1 MKHAN
6 FYYCPTDQDVASE
19 FTQFLETL
27 SLDHVHASVLVQVFS
42 SVIERQVLQSL
53 LSQLVKM
60 LPKAVVIG
68 ASTAGEVDNTQLK
81 EGGVLFSVTHFDSVQ
96 LTSVVSIQPDAFA
109 AGVEIAQAI
118 IVPTTRCL
126 IAFADGVSM
135 NGESLIQGIDHVSH
149 GAIPIAGGMSG
160 DGMRFQTC
168 FVMIQDRIIERA
180 AVAVALNSDCLQLW
194 QHNNL
199 SWRPIGRSMTIT
211 KSEGNRLYE
220 IDNRPVVDVYRD
232 YLGEEVVANL
242 PGTAT
247 EFPLILE
254 QQGVYVA
261 RSMITAVDDHGALF
275 YAGDIP
281 QGVQV
286 RFGIASAQLLS
297 KGRETLVSELLDNTP
312 EVIFTYSCV
321 ARRMFLGASIE
332 AEFSAM
338 AQVAP
343 VAGFLTYGEFY
354 ATGKARQLLNIT
366 TTTLALRET
375 LKKEAPLP
383 IVSPPITA
391 SLTTHA
397 LLTLTDKVLLD
408 LAEREQENTSLND
421 AIDKV
426 LIVSRANPAGIIT
439 YANDLFCR
447 ISGYSRAE
455 LIGRPHS
462 IVRHPD
468 MSPAIFKEMWASI
481 TQGQIWHGIVKN
493 KTKDGAAYYVKTF
506 IVPKVD
512 HHGQV
517 VEYLGI
523 REDIT
528 DLIQTQ
534 DSLREQQQ
542 FTQTVMDLSE
552 DIVLIMKNEKPYS
565 LNAHFFKL
573 FDFIDIEDF
582 KSRHQC
588 ICELFSIKEGF
599 LQHSTDDHHW
609 FEPILLHPEQL
620 HKASLVDK
628 WGKVRIYEVSVRTMP
643 FRHHYLIA
651 SFHEI
656 TEIEQAKESALM
668 AKTQQEQF
676 LASMSHEIRTP
687 LNGVLGF
694 LGLLGDTPLDETQQR
709 YLDIIKNS
717 SQTLMSIIND
727 ILDLSKINQGAMR
740 IDPHAVNLK
749 QELPLFASL
758 YEASA
763 QHKQIDYRVVFDS
776 ALHTCLMLDW
786 LRMKQI
792 IGNLVGNAI
801 KFTPEHGKVKLTISL
816 LSQTET
822 HQTLLVSVQDT
833 GIGIAPEKQKQ
844 VFEAFSQADGSTA
857 RQYGGTGL
865 GLSISAKLAQLMGS
879 QLSLRSELGKGSEFF
894 MQLTVP
900 CCGMPEVVT
909 DSSKATKPLVEASSV
924 YLSVLVA
931 EDNATNRMLIKALL
945 AKQNIV
951 PDFAENGLEAVR
963 MVSEKSYDLVLM
975 DIQMP
980 FLDGM
985 EATKQIRAAGFVF
998 PIVALT
1004 ANALDGE
1011 REKLLAIGMDDY
1023 LSKPIDVAEL
1033 TRVIQHYRDISDR

>member
-1 MKHAN
+1 MKHAH
-6 FYYCPTDQDVASE
+6 FYYCPTDNHVARA
-19 FTQFLETL
+19 FAQFLETL
-27 SLDHVHASVLVQVFS
+27 SLVPPHSSVLVQVFS
-42 SVIERQVLQSL
+42 SLVERQILQSL
-53 LSQLVKM
+53 LSQLVQT
-60 LPKAVVIG
+60 LPTAVVIG
-68 ASTAGEVDNTQLK
+68 ASTAGEIDHEQLK
-81 EGGVLFSVTHFDSVQ
+81 EGGVLFSVTHFDSVG
-96 LTSVVSIQPDAFA
+96 LTCAASVQPDAFD
-109 AGVEIAQAI
+109 AGVEIAQKI
-118 IVPTTRCL
+118 MMPTTRCL
-126 IAFADGVSM
+126 IAFADGISM
-135 NGESLIQGIDHVSH
+135 NGESLIHGIDRVSN

-168 FVMIQDRIIERA
+168 FVIIQDNIIERG

-199 SWRPIGRSMTIT
+199 SWRPIGRTMTVT
-211 KSEGNRLYE
+211 KSVGNRLYE
-220 IDNRPVVDVYRD
+220 IDHRPVVDVYRD

-261 RSMITAVDDHGALF
+261 RSMVASVDDDGALP

-297 KGRETLVSELLDNTP
+297 KGRETLVSELHGNAPD
-312 EVIFTYSCV
+312 VIFTYSCV
-321 ARRMFLGASIE
+321 ARRMFLGDSIA
-332 AEFSAM
+332 AEFSAL

-354 ATGKARQLLNIT
+354 ATESARQLLNIT

-375 LKKEAPLP
+375 AEKQPLAP
-383 IVSPPITA
+383 IVSPSIKA

-426 LIVSRANPAGIIT
+426 LIVSRADPEGSII
-439 YANDLFCR
+439 YANDLFCQ
-447 ISGYSRAE
+447 ISGYARTE

-468 MSPAIFKEMWASI
+468 MSSAVFEDMWATI
-481 TQGQIWHGIVKN
+481 TQGKIWHGIVKN
-493 KTKDGAAYYVKTF
+493 KTKNGAAYYVKTF
-506 IVPKVD
+506 ILPKID
-512 HHGQV
+512 HQGQI

-528 DLIQTQ
+528 DLIQTR
-534 DSLREQQQ
+534 DSLLEQQH

-552 DIVLIMKNEKPYS
+552 DVVLIMKNEKPYS
-565 LNAHFFKL
+565 LNSHFFKL
-573 FDFIDIEDF
+573 FDFIDINDF
-582 KSRHQC
+582 NARHHC
-588 ICELFSIKEGF
+588 ICELFVVKEGF
-599 LQHSTDDHHW
+599 LQRSTQDHHW
-609 FEPILLHPEQL
+609 FEPILLNPEQL
-620 HKASLVDK
+620 HKACLVDK
-628 WGKVRIYEVSVRTMP
+628 WGKTRIYEVKVRMMP
-643 FRHHYLIA
+643 FRHHYIIA

-694 LGLLGDTPLDETQQR
+694 LGLLADTSLDETQQR

-727 ILDLSKINQGAMR
+727 ILDLSKINQGAMH

-763 QHKQIDYRVVFDS
+763 QHKQIDYRVIFDA
-776 ALHTCLMLDW
+776 ALSSCLVLDW

-801 KFTPEHGKVKLTISL
+801 KFTPENGKVTLTIAL
-816 LSQTET
+816 LHQTET

-833 GIGIAPEKQKQ
+833 GIGIALEKQAQ

-894 MQLTVP
+894 MQLTAP
-900 CCGMPEVVT
+900 CCGMDDLVTNSSQLAIAVV
-909 DSSKATKPLVEASSV
+909 AE
-924 YLSVLVA
+924 LSHLNVLVA

-1033 TRVIQHYRDISDR
+1033 TRVIQHYRDVSDR